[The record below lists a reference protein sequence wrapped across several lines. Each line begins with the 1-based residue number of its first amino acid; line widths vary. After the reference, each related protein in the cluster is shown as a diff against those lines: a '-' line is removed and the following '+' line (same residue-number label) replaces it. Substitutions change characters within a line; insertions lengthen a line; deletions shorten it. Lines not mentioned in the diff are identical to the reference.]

1 MLMKTY
7 IFILAIFLGVQLQAQ
22 SIERQVI
29 GAAGTTLVGNELLLD
44 YTLGEIAI
52 NTIHTE
58 DVILTQGFHQLPY
71 AVITIDPDPP
81 TVFSLYPN
89 PTSGLVIIEG
99 EGIQQ
104 TELYSIS
111 GQKVF
116 QTQENRFDIS
126 HLSSGVYLVK
136 ITTITEVITKRVVK
150 D

>member
-1 MLMKTY
+1 MKTY
-7 IFILAIFLGVQLQAQ
+7 LFIIVLFLGISVTAQ
-22 SIERQVI
+22 HIERKVI
-29 GAAGTTLVGNELLLD
+29 GAAGTTLVGNGILLD

-99 EGIQQ
+99 EDIQK

-136 ITTITEVITKRVVK
+136 ITTITEIITKRVVK